1 MAKTLEAKKTPV
13 RNSISMREPE
23 LFAQVRQVFE
33 KRGGPPMA
41 LALMMR
47 IALDEWLKAQK

>member
-13 RNSISMREPE
+13 RNSISMQEPE